1 MRCDQI
7 VFSGHAV
14 RRMFERRIG
23 RGEVSAAVASGDVIA
38 EYPDDVPFPSVL
50 LLATVSGRALH
61 IVVAE
66 DASIR
71 TCYIVTVYPPDPEL
85 WNPDLRTRRAP

>member
-23 RGEVSAAVASGDVIA
+23 KEEVSAAVASGEVLA

-61 IVVAE
+61 LVVAE
-66 DASIR
+66 DASNR
-71 TCYIVTVYPPDPEL
+71 TCYIVTVYPPDPAL
-85 WNPDLRTRRAP
+85 WNPDFKTRRAP